1 MDLRIGRKSGRIVM
15 DTFRASAP
23 LKELQHKFGPS
34 RIASLR
40 PQKSCSP
47 SAGKHEVSLPK
58 ARTHVLL
65 IGLPGTGQP
74 NSTSVYRRLSAGVG
88 SGAANSCIASVPRQ
102 PNPGSD
108 ALDVRLNSPNYEEKA
123 LLSKRFLPSMGNRR
137 SKRVVSRLPS
147 LTIVPIVNVFA
158 SLILGDPVA
167 LLNLALQL
175 IAAAADDVEIIVR
188 QLSPLLLHL
197 SFDLLPVSFHAVPVH
212 LWHSFYIVQYADK
225 RKAPFPSSMCAGVG
239 ESGKQVLG

>member
-1 MDLRIGRKSGRIVM
+1 M
-15 DTFRASAP
+15 DTFGASAP
-23 LKELQHKFGPS
+23 LKELQHKFGSS

-47 SAGKHEVSLPK
+47 SARKQEVSLPK

-65 IGLPGTGQP
+65 E
-74 NSTSVYRRLSAGVG
+74 
-88 SGAANSCIASVPRQ
+88 
-102 PNPGSD
+102 PGS
-108 ALDVRLNSPNYEEKA
+108 LTQ
-123 LLSKRFLPSMGNRR
+123 LLFTEGYRPESEAGRPILASLQYRASRTQDPTPLMHGSILLIIRKKRSFRSAFFLQWAIDGRNGVCSG
-137 SKRVVSRLPS
+137 LPS

-175 IAAAADDVEIIVR
+175 IAAAADDVEVIVR

-212 LWHSFYIVQYADK
+212 FWHSFYIVQYADK
-225 RKAPFPSSMCAGVG
+225 RKAPFPSSICAGVG